1 MSTHPGLDT
10 PAVGTWL
17 REHVPG
23 AQPPFSFSL
32 VPAGGSN
39 LTYRVDDDAGHQWAL
54 RRPPIAAVLLTAH
67 DMDREWRI
75 IDTLDRGTA
84 VPVPPA
90 VASCADPEV
99 TGAPFYVMGFV
110 DGQILRDE
118 QDGETLAPAD
128 AERATDSLI
137 DTQLAFHAIDPD
149 AVGLGELSRHRHG
162 YVERQLHRWRAQVEK
177 AKVRDL
183 ALLGELHDRLV
194 RSVPPDSGPPGLAHG
209 DYRFDN
215 TVLGVDHTVAAVL
228 DWELCTI
235 GDPVADFAWSLLY
248 WSDPGDPCP
257 FLPAAPTLASGFPRR
272 AEVARRYE
280 HRSGR
285 SLDVL
290 PWFMVFGY
298 WKMAC
303 IVEGVYTRRLGG
315 SRSGSGTQDFASIA
329 SRVEA
334 FLEHAADLTPGVC

>member
-1 MSTHPGLDT
+1 MSTHPGLD
-10 PAVGTWL
+10 PSAVGPWL
-17 REHVPG
+17 GEHVPG
-23 AQPPFSFSL
+23 AREPFSYSL
-32 VPAGGSN
+32 IPAGGSN
-39 LTYRVDDDAGHQWAL
+39 LTYRVDDAAGHRWVL
-54 RRPPIAAVLLTAH
+54 RRPPVAAVLHTAH
-67 DMDREWRI
+67 DVDREWQI
-75 IDTLDRGTA
+75 IDSVGRATT

-110 DGQILRDE
+110 DGEVLRDDE
-118 QDGETLAPAD
+118 DGRRLAPGAAD
-128 AERATDSLI
+128 RAADSLI
-137 DTQLAFHAIDPD
+137 DTQLAFHAVDPD
-149 AVGLGELSRHRHG
+149 AVGLGGLSRHRHG

-183 ALLGELHDRLV
+183 PLLDELHDRLAH
-194 RSVPPDSGPPGLAHG
+194 SVPADSGPAGLAHG

-215 TVLGVDHTVAAVL
+215 TILGADHTVAAVL

-280 HRSGR
+280 RRSGR
-285 SLDVL
+285 SLDAL
-290 PWFMVFGY
+290 PWLTVFGY

-303 IVEGVYTRRLGG
+303 IVEGVYTRRLLG
-315 SRSGSGTQDFASIA
+315 SRSGSGTQDFGSIA

>member
-110 DGQILRDE
+110 DGQILR
-118 QDGETLAPAD
+118 
-128 AERATDSLI
+128 
-137 DTQLAFHAIDPD
+137 H
-149 AVGLGELSRHRHG
+149 H
-162 YVERQLHRWRAQVEK
+162 
-177 AKVRDL
+177 
-183 ALLGELHDRLV
+183 
-194 RSVPPDSGPPGLAHG
+194 
-209 DYRFDN
+209 
-215 TVLGVDHTVAAVL
+215 
-228 DWELCTI
+228 
-235 GDPVADFAWSLLY
+235 
-248 WSDPGDPCP
+248 
-257 FLPAAPTLASGFPRR
+257 
-272 AEVARRYE
+272 
-280 HRSGR
+280 
-285 SLDVL
+285 
-290 PWFMVFGY
+290 
-298 WKMAC
+298 
-303 IVEGVYTRRLGG
+303 RRLQKQKYG
-315 SRSGSGTQDFASIA
+315 QK
-329 SRVEA
+329 
-334 FLEHAADLTPGVC
+334 H